1 MADSKILDLTSGGT
15 AQAADEFPINRGGLD
30 RKITSANILAY
41 ILAAITTAD
50 ITDSLN
56 KRYVTDAHLTILG
69 NTSGTNT
76 GDQTNITGNAATV
89 TTNANLTGPI
99 TSTGNAT
106 AITNNAVTNA
116 KLAQMAAHTFKGN
129 NTAGASDPLDLTIA
143 QLKSELGLTGT
154 NSGDQ
159 TSIVGITGS
168 LAEFNAALTG
178 ADFATGG
185 GTVTGASSGTNTGDQ
200 TITLTGDVTG
210 SGTGSFAAT
219 IAAAA
224 VSLAKMANLAANS
237 IIGNNTGSPATPL
250 ALTGTQVTAML
261 NAFVGDA
268 GSGGTKGLVPAPVTG
283 DSTKYLRGDGTFQSI
298 PGGGDALTSGNLSQ
312 FAATTSAQL
321 AGVIT
326 NETGTDLLVFNTSPS
341 LVTPNIGVATATTVN
356 KVTIT
361 APATNATLTIAEG
374 VTLGINNNTTLNG
387 GTHSGTNTGDQ
398 TITLT
403 GNVTG
408 SGVGSFAATIANGAV
423 TLAKMADMA
432 TSSLIYR
439 KTAGSGAPEVNT
451 LATLKTDL
459 GLTGTNSG
467 DQTITLTGDVTGTG
481 TGSFAATIA
490 ADSVTYAKMQN
501 ISATNRLLGRS
512 TAGAGDTEEITV
524 GGDITQSGSTFTI
537 GTNIVTNAKAAQMA
551 TNTFKGNNTGG
562 TANAADLTVTQM
574 QTALGIP
581 ASKVIGIPIVI
592 DGGGAVITTGV
603 KGDIEIPFDM
613 TITGW
618 TLLADQSGSIVID
631 IWKDTYANYPPVV
644 GDSITASD
652 KPTISSSNKA
662 QDFAPTGWTTA
673 VTAGDTLRFNVD
685 SITTCQ
691 RVTLV
696 LRGTKT

>member
-1 MADSKILDLTSGGT
+1 
-15 AQAADEFPINRGGLD
+15 
-30 RKITSANILAY
+30 
-41 ILAAITTAD
+41 
-50 ITDSLN
+50 
-56 KRYVTDAHLTILG
+56 
-69 NTSGTNT
+69 
-76 GDQTNITGNAATV
+76 
-89 TTNANLTGPI
+89 
-99 TSTGNAT
+99 
-106 AITNNAVTNA
+106 
-116 KLAQMAAHTFKGN
+116 
-129 NTAGASDPLDLTIA
+129 
-143 QLKSELGLTGT
+143 
-154 NSGDQ
+154 
-159 TSIVGITGS
+159 
-168 LAEFNAALTG
+168 
-178 ADFATGG
+178 
-185 GTVTGASSGTNTGDQ
+185 
-200 TITLTGDVTG
+200 
-210 SGTGSFAAT
+210 
-219 IAAAA
+219 
-224 VSLAKMANLAANS
+224 MANLAANS
-237 IIGNNTGSPATPL
+237 IIGNNTGSAATPL

-592 DGGGAVITTGV
+592 DGGGAVITAGV

-652 KPTISSSNKA
+652 KPTITSSNKA

>member
-15 AQAADEFPINRGGLD
+15 AQAADELPINRGGLD
-30 RKITSANILAY
+30 RKITPANILTY

-50 ITDSLN
+50 IADSLN

-89 TTNANLTGPI
+89 TTNANLTGPV
-99 TSTGNAT
+99 TSIGNAT
-106 AITNNAVTNA
+106 TITNNAVTNA

-129 NTAGASDPLDLTIA
+129 NTALASDPLDLTIA

-159 TSIVGITGS
+159 TSIVGITGT
-168 LAEFNAALTG
+168 LAEFNTALTG

-200 TITLTGDVTG
+200 TITLTSDITG

-321 AGVIT
+321 AGVISD
-326 NETGTDLLVFNTSPS
+326 ETGTGLLVFNTSPS

-387 GTHSGTNTGDQ
+387 GTHSGTNSGDQ

-408 SGVGSFAATIANGAV
+408 SGIGSFAATIANSAV

-439 KTAGSGAPEVNT
+439 KTAGAGVPEVNT

-467 DQTITLTGDVTGTG
+467 DQTITL

-524 GGDITQSGSTFTI
+524 GGDIAQSGSTFTI
-537 GTNIVTNAKAAQMA
+537 GTNVVTNAKAAQMA
-551 TNTFKGNNTGG
+551 ANTFKGNNTGG

-592 DGGGAVITTGV
+592 DGGGVVITTGV

-652 KPTISSSNKA
+652 KPTITSSNKA